1 MKSIKIFALCAMG
14 AMVLASCS
22 GKTSDEKTPEG
33 ITKSEVNQISYMIG
47 FNFGQWIANN
57 NFGALDCNQIIKGIK
72 AAIAGEEIDEETFY
86 NTMNE
91 YMEKRN
97 NAIKTQNE
105 AEAAA
110 FFEKNGK
117 EEGVVTTESG
127 LQYKIVRAGNGV
139 KPAFEDQ
146 VEVNYEGTLL
156 DGTVFDTSYG
166 KGEDG
171 QNNPVTFGLGQV
183 IAGWGE
189 GLQFCEEGG
198 EILLWIPAELA
209 YGERGAGGKIGPS
222 SALKFKVELNKV
234 IKAEVDSTAAEAAVE
249 AK

>member
-1 MKSIKIFALCAMG
+1 MKSLKIFALCAMG
-14 AMVLASCS
+14 AVVLSSCS
-22 GKTSDEKTPEG
+22 GKTSNEKTPEG
-33 ITKSEVNQISYMIG
+33 ITNSEVNQISYMVG
-47 FNFGQWIANN
+47 FNFGQWIAGN

-97 NAIKTQNE
+97 NALKAANE

-117 EEGVVTTESG
+117 EVGVVTTESG

-139 KPAFEDQ
+139 KPAAEDQ
-146 VEVNYEGTLL
+146 VEVNYEGSLL
-156 DGTVFDTSYG
+156 DGTVFDSSYS
-166 KGEDG
+166 KDGEG
-171 QNNPVTFGLGQV
+171 ENNPVTFGLNQV

-189 GLQFCEEGG
+189 GIQYCEEGG
-198 EILLWIPAELA
+198 EIILWIPSQLA
-209 YGERGAGGKIGPS
+209 YGERGAGGKIGPG
-222 SALKFKVELNKV
+222 SALKFKVELNKI
-234 IKAEVDSTAAEAAVE
+234 IKAEAEEAAAET
-249 AK
+249 K